1 MTNSERTREH
11 DDAFWLDGET
21 LIVREEPRA
30 KPVYDLEERTA
41 RFGEAVIDFAKKIPR
56 DPVTERI
63 ITQLIGA
70 GTSVG
75 ANYTEADDSVS
86 KREFLKCIATCK
98 KEARETK
105 FFLRMSVRRSSKTK
119 TRSARAV
126 DGSQRVAP
134 DLRENLANRKTRRMT
149 KQIRMTMTNRAAFS
163 TFGFRHS
170 FVIRHSCF
178 VILPYSPCVIRHFSD
193 GNFPFHGRSRA
204 VRRSAFPRD
213 RRVRRRA
220 PRSPSRHLHF
230 CAACPF

>member
-30 KPVYDLEERTA
+30 NPVYDLEERTA
-41 RFGEAVIDFAKKIPR
+41 RFGEAVIDFAKKIPG

-105 FFLRMSVRRSSKTK
+105 FFLRMFVRHSSKTK
-119 TRSARAV
+119 TRSARTV

-149 KQIRMTMTNRAAFS
+149 KQIRMTNDESRCVSDIRISSFL
-163 TFGFRHS
+163 RHS
-170 FVIRHSCF
+170 SFVLRHS
-178 VILPYSPCVIRHFSD
+178 P
-193 GNFPFHGRSRA
+193 
-204 VRRSAFPRD
+204 AFP
-213 RRVRRRA
+213 VCH
-220 PRSPSRHLHF
+220 SSF
-230 CAACPF
+230 F

>member
-21 LIVREEPRA
+21 LIVREEPRTN
-30 KPVYDLEERTA
+30 PVYDLEERTV

-105 FFLRMSVRRSSKTK
+105 FFLRMSVRRNSKIK
-119 TRSARAV
+119 ARSARAV

-134 DLRENLANRKTRRMT
+134 DFRENLANWKTKRMT
-149 KQIRMTMTNRAAFS
+149 KQIRMIDDESRCVFDIRIS
-163 TFGFRHS
+163 SFLRHS
-170 FVIRHSCF
+170 SFF
-178 VILPYSPCVIRHFSD
+178 
-193 GNFPFHGRSRA
+193 
-204 VRRSAFPRD
+204 
-213 RRVRRRA
+213 
-220 PRSPSRHLHF
+220 
-230 CAACPF
+230 

>member
-1 MTNSERTREH
+1 MTKEVPMTNSERTREH
-11 DDAFWLDGET
+11 DDAFWLDCET
-21 LIVREEPRA
+21 LIIREEPRA
-30 KPVYDLEERTA
+30 NPVYDLEERTA

-86 KREFLKCIATCK
+86 KREFLICIANCK

-126 DGSQRVAP
+126 DGSQRVVP
-134 DLRENLANRKTRRMT
+134 NLRENLANRKTRRMT
-149 KQIRMTMTNRAAFS
+149 DDESRRVFDTRISSFL
-163 TFGFRHS
+163 RHS
-170 FVIRHSCF
+170 SFVLRHSAVF
-178 VILPYSPCVIRHFSD
+178 PVRHSSF
-193 GNFPFHGRSRA
+193 F
-204 VRRSAFPRD
+204 
-213 RRVRRRA
+213 
-220 PRSPSRHLHF
+220 
-230 CAACPF
+230 